1 MAVITTGN
9 LDHAKLLLFEKNFER
24 IATQKDTKLLNT
36 PAIKFMD
43 IKGISNISRI
53 DSNEL
58 VEVTGRNPK
67 KQYIDIKNDNRKSVA
82 SRYSATFLVD
92 DYDKVVNLITDPT
105 SDLYMNLKEARA
117 RRVDKCIALAA
128 TANVLVGAPDATPTT
143 LTAEQDGVMTIDGKS
158 TFDYKNVI
166 SPAITMFKN
175 NYIDCSSGTTLAIS
189 ASEEQKL
196 RDDDNYMNAFYSSAH
211 TVDKGAI
218 TNASGFNVVTFAG
231 TQNGVNEIEM
241 PILTET
247 EGVRTNL
254 LLAPHSIAFATE
266 IGRLEVE
273 RAKDYVNS
281 WEITIDMWVKAV
293 RLQGSKVI
301 KILSTI

>member
-1 MAVITTGN
+1 MPVITTGN

-36 PAIKFMD
+36 PAVKFMD

-67 KQYIDIKNDNRKSVA
+67 KQYVDIRNDNRKSVA
-82 SRYSATFLVD
+82 SRYTATFLVD

-105 SDLYMNLKEARA
+105 SDLYMNLKEGRA
-117 RRVDKCIALAA
+117 RRVDKCIAMAA
-128 TANVLVGAPDATPTT
+128 TANVLVGAPDVAPTT
-143 LTAEQDGVMTIDGKS
+143 VTAEEDGVMTIDGKT

-175 NYIDCSSGTTLAIS
+175 NYIDTTSGTTLAIS

-196 RDDDNYMNAFYSSAH
+196 RDDEYYMNMFYSGNN
-211 TVDKGAI
+211 TVDKGNI

-231 TQNGVNEIEM
+231 TQNGVNEIEL
-241 PILTET
+241 PILEESAGT
-247 EGVRTNL
+247 RTNL
-254 LLAPHSIAFATE
+254 LLAPHSIGFATE

-281 WEITIDMWVKAV
+281 WEITIDLWVKAV
-293 RLQGSKVI
+293 RLQGQKVI